1 MLAMKMDK
9 GRNADQGRDRIFAA
23 VAIVVLLALTVTS
36 WTAAGL
42 PQALETAASA
52 ANGSGAITHNPEL
65 DGERPYPR
73 DIEEEHPEPPLA
85 GALRAEGPT
94 ST

>member
-42 PQALETAASA
+42 PQALET
-52 ANGSGAITHNPEL
+52 L

-94 ST
+94 SA